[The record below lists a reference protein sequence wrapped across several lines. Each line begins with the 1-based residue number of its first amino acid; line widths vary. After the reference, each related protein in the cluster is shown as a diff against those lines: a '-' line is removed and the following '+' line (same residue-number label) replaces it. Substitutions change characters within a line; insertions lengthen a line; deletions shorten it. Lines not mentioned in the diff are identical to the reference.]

1 VTIRRKHIREL
12 VFKLLRENDVLR
24 PPVPVERIAKAC
36 GALVRK
42 EGVDDD
48 VSGFLYRNPQ
58 SKLAVIGANR
68 LQHPNRQRFTVAHE
82 LGHLLLHSGDDVHV
96 DKGFSVKK
104 RDERSAKGVDVE
116 EMEANL
122 FAAELLMPLNFLDHD
137 LKQVGALDLQDEEK
151 VSQLAQV
158 YRVSNQAMA
167 VRLTN
172 LGYLSIDYKAT
183 RG

>member
-12 VFKLLRENDVLR
+12 VSKLLRENDVLR
-24 PPVPVERIAKAC
+24 PAVPVERIAKAC

-58 SKLAVIGANR
+58 TKVAVIGANR
-68 LQHPNRQRFTVAHE
+68 LQHPNRQRFTIAHE

-96 DKGFSVKK
+96 DKAFSVKK
-104 RDERSAKGVDVE
+104 RDERSTQGVDVE

-122 FAAELLMPLNFLDHD
+122 FAAELLMPLTFLDQD
-137 LKQVGALDLQDEEK
+137 LKRVGALDLLHDEK
-151 VSQLAQV
+151 VAQLAQL

-167 VRLTN
+167 VRLSH
-172 LGYLSIDYKAT
+172 LGYLPS
-183 RG
+183 